1 MFRVPSTVLLGLRLS
16 VQFIILLKEQLL
28 RFTLTE
34 SGRVSIVL
42 ITEGAAMVIP
52 ENIREEKADAPAS
65 P

>member
-28 RFTLTE
+28 RLTE

-52 ENIREEKADAPAS
+52 ENIHEEKADAPAS

>member
-28 RFTLTE
+28 RLTE